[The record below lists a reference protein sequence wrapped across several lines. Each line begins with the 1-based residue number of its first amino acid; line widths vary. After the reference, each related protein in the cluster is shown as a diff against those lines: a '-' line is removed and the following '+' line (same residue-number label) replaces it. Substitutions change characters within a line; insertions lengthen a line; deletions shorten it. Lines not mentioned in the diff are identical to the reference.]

1 MKERRHILF
10 HIHHCRGIGLKGT
23 KRLLESLQKLHTIF
37 DLSPSV
43 LQQLTYST
51 TTNSELFYKDL
62 HSFDSERYKKL
73 YAENEIEW
81 ITIEDEDYPSLLR
94 NVYDPPFLLF
104 LKGNRNLLHAPRKLA
119 IIGSRKST
127 PYTERVLHDLI
138 PQLVKKEILIVSG
151 LAQGADTVAHKET
164 IQSGGNTIGVIGG
177 GFNHIYPKQNEGLAH
192 HMMNHH
198 LLLSEYPPYIKPEKW
213 QFPFRNRIISGLAD
227 AVLVTEARKKS
238 GTFITADYALNEGRE
253 VFCIPG
259 SIYEPLAEGTNSLI
273 QEGAKMV
280 LSIEDIFS
288 ELGV

>member
-23 KRLLESLQKLHTIF
+23 KRILESLQKLHSIF
-37 DLSPSV
+37 DLSPST
-43 LQQLTYST
+43 LQQITLST
-51 TTNSELFYKDL
+51 TVNSELFYRDL

-73 YAENEIEW
+73 YSENDIDW
-81 ITIEDEDYPSLLR
+81 ITIMDEEYPALLS

-104 LKGNRNLLHAPRKLA
+104 LKGNRNLLQKQKKLA
-119 IIGSRKST
+119 IIGSRNAT
-127 PYTERVLHDLI
+127 TYTDKILRDII
-138 PQLVKKEILIVSG
+138 PQLVKKEVVIVSG
-151 LAQGADTVAHKET
+151 LAQGADTVAHNQT
-164 IQSGGNTIGVIGG
+164 IQSGGQTIGVLGG

-192 HMMNHH
+192 HMMKHQ

-213 QFPFRNRIISGLAD
+213 QFPFRNRIISGLSD

-253 VFCIPG
+253 VLCIPG

-273 QEGAKMV
+273 QEGARMV